1 MFKTCFVSFTDQ
13 SGDVDEELLKQ
24 LEDSLAGAQRNVD
37 QRLVP
42 LFRNME
48 VLEAAQQHR
57 LAGIN
62 KDVDTILADIK
73 NLQDILNAIPLGCF
87 NSPPIEEA

>member
-1 MFKTCFVSFTDQ
+1 M
-13 SGDVDEELLKQ
+13 KQ
-24 LEDSLAGAQRNVD
+24 LEDSLAGAQRTVD
-37 QRLVP
+37 QRLLP
-42 LFRNME
+42 LFRDME

>member
-1 MFKTCFVSFTDQ
+1 MSYTDQ
-13 SGDVDEELLKQ
+13 SGVVDEEQLKQ
-24 LEDSLAGAQRNVD
+24 LEDSLAGAQRNVEG
-37 QRLVP
+37 LLP
-42 LFRNME
+42 LFRDME
-48 VLEAAQQHR
+48 ILEASQQQR

-62 KDVDTILADIK
+62 KDVDHILADIK